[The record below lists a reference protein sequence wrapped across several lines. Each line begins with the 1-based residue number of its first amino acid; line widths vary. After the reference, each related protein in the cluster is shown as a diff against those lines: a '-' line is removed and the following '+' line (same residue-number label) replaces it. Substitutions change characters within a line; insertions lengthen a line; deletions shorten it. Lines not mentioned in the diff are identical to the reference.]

1 MQKLV
6 LILLNKIIGDHVAV
20 ANYRR
25 SKPEITVLWMTV
37 WEREKNGLIWMELLS
52 SSLLHRHFEAAN
64 Y

>member
-6 LILLNKIIGDHVAV
+6 LILLNKIIGDPVAV

-52 SSLLHRHFEAAN
+52 SS
-64 Y
+64 